1 MGRSTPAGRPRDH
14 ARRAFT
20 LGAASLIVAGPAFAQ
35 PAASPPPPTPSEPPA
50 EQPSSVKVAQDNT
63 LRLKVAVMIDGKGPF
78 DFLIDTG
85 SDRTVISHEL
95 AEALALPK
103 GPEVIMHQAVGED
116 RVLTVVVRNLVIG
129 DHTVDRVEAPVVM
142 EKDLGAAGLLGIDAL
157 HDLHVVMDFQARRL
171 STSPSRPEPLENGMV
186 VVHGRSRFG
195 QLVLVD
201 AQIKG
206 VAVYVVL
213 DTGSEL
219 SVGNTELR
227 RLLTGRARALGKPI
241 ETQLISV
248 TGRHMPVELEDIDQ
262 ARIGGLAIH
271 NLPVGFAELPI
282 FRRFGLESEPAMLLG
297 MDVLSLCRKVTIDF
311 RRREATF
318 TLNDGG

>member
-1 MGRSTPAGRPRDH
+1 MGRSTPAARPRDD

-20 LGAASLIVAGPAFAQ
+20 FGAASLMIAGPALAQ
-35 PAASPPPPTPSEPPA
+35 PAAAPPTEPPTEA
-50 EQPSSVKVAQDNT
+50 PSTVKVAQDIT

-95 AEALALPK
+95 AETLALPK
-103 GPEVIMHQAVGED
+103 GPEVIMHQTVGED
-116 RVLTVVVRNLVIG
+116 RVSTVIIRHLVVG
-129 DHTVDRVEAPVVM
+129 DHVVERIEAPVVTA
-142 EKDLGAAGLLGIDAL
+142 KDLGAAGLLGIDAL
-157 HDLHVVMDFQARRL
+157 HDLHVVMDFKALRL
-171 STSPSRPEPLENGMV
+171 TTSQSRPEPLENGMV

-206 VAVYVVL
+206 VPVFVVL

-227 RLLTGRARALGKPI
+227 RLLTGRDRALGKPV

-248 TGRHMPVELEDIDQ
+248 TGRHMPVELEQIDR
-262 ARIGGLAIH
+262 ARIGGLAIR
-271 NLPVGFAELPI
+271 NLPLGFAELPI

-318 TLNDGG
+318 TLNDGGG